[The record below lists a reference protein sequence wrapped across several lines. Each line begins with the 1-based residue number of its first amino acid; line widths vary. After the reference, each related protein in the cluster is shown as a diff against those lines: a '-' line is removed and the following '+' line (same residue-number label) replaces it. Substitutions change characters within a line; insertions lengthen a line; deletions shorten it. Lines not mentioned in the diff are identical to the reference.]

1 MTPSPDGA
9 DASSLDGVRRF
20 VLEEAEASW
29 DEVRTTDDVP
39 DHLVARLATLGLTRL
54 TIPTESGG
62 CGLST
67 PDYQPY
73 LELAAQGPGWVR
85 MLTHVGNGFWRP
97 VAQFGSPAQQA
108 MVPQMAQGETFL
120 AFALTERAGG
130 TGRDLHSR
138 AVRDGTRWQISG
150 EKHLI
155 TFADRA
161 DYFLL

>member
-138 AVRDGTRWQISG
+138 AVRDGDSWR
-150 EKHLI
+150 
-155 TFADRA
+155 
-161 DYFLL
+161 